1 MLGGAVAG
9 WAIDAVGRKSAL
21 MFSAVLNLI
30 GWLLL
35 AGADSWR
42 DPTGFKSLLLIGRFF
57 TGAGL
62 GWSMLCAPVS
72 AIVITTTKCFYLF
85 MQVYIG
91 EVSTPVLRG
100 LFGTLPMVSV
110 SVGVLLVYLLGAI
123 PGFSYQYI
131 SLVALAITAVFVLLV
146 APPWVPMTPRYLIM
160 KGRWE
165 EALRELKWL
174 RGPNVKIS
182 EEAEDTK
189 QVVVGTRRLTWREL
203 FSELTKRKSII
214 SLTLT
219 IFAVAAQ
226 QLSGVDALIFFA
238 GDLFNNVGFANP
250 QLFASITIGV
260 VSLLTTL
267 ASLVLVDLF
276 GRKVLLISSGL
287 TMAVSTFGLGAAF
300 YITQHIS
307 GSDMKPLFIAS
318 AILFSVG
325 FSVGWG
331 SIPFILMSELL
342 PLQTRGVLAGMVAI
356 VNWGCGALVSGAY
369 NWFAGLVQPYGAWW
383 AFGILNLL
391 SSVCVAV
398 FLPETKGK
406 KLEYIED
413 MLQNRYRLCV
423 WR

>member
-1 MLGGAVAG
+1 
-9 WAIDAVGRKSAL
+9 
-21 MFSAVLNLI
+21 
-30 GWLLL
+30 
-35 AGADSWR
+35 
-42 DPTGFKSLLLIGRFF
+42 
-57 TGAGL
+57 
-62 GWSMLCAPVS
+62 
-72 AIVITTTKCFYLF
+72 

-100 LFGTLPMVSV
+100 LFGTLPMVSL

-131 SLVALAITAVFVLLV
+131 SLVAVAITAVFVLLV

-165 EALRELKWL
+165 EALKELKWL
-174 RGPNVKIS
+174 RGPNVHING
-182 EEAEDTK
+182 EAEDTK
-189 QVVVGTRRLTWREL
+189 QVVAGTKRLTWREL
-203 FSELTKRKSII
+203 YSELIKRKSIV

-226 QLSGVDALIFFA
+226 QLSGVDALVFFA
-238 GDLFNNVGFANP
+238 GDVFSNIGFANP

-260 VSLLTTL
+260 VSMLTTI

-276 GRKVLLISSGL
+276 GRKVLLVCSGL
-287 TMAVSTFGLGAAF
+287 TMAVSTFGLGTAF
-300 YITQHIS
+300 YITQTT
-307 GSDMKPLFIAS
+307 GGEMKPLVIAS
-318 AILFSVG
+318 TIAFSVG
-325 FSVGWG
+325 FAIGWG

-356 VNWGCGALVSGAY
+356 VNWGCGALVSGTY

-383 AFGILNLL
+383 TFGILNLI
-391 SSVCVAV
+391 SSVCIAV

-406 KLEYIED
+406 KLEDIED